1 MIFNSLTLEHFE
13 RPRCVGVFP
22 PNTPSVITRT
32 LGNPD
37 AELFVHV
44 YLQQEHYKI
53 IQARFTAIADPFV
66 IAILSYLCEHVDRV
80 PEISADDLLH
90 CFELPAL
97 KKHEAGLLL
106 DLFRL

>member
-1 MIFNSLTLEHFE
+1 MVNPLTLTHFE
-13 RPRCVGVFP
+13 NPYGVGAFP
-22 PNTPSVITRT
+22 AGTLSVITRT

-44 YLQQEHYKI
+44 YLQHAQHKI
-53 IQARFTAIADPFV
+53 IQARFTAIGDPFV
-66 IAILSYLCEHVDRV
+66 IAILSYLCTEARRV
-80 PEISADDLLH
+80 SEISADDLTHL
-90 CFELPAL
+90 FELPAL